1 MPPADAGTSVH
12 AISAGPA
19 ELLLW
24 LPVRRQVNTKP
35 SQFAKCCEIRNVGG
49 DPKTS
54 PFNPQAPIHQ
64 PGERRAGEMWLSFQG
79 WYFSRITSGEA
90 AALPATAGS
99 RPAWARAPQTRSDT
113 PEPHAHPGS
122 VRAESTSPAA
132 GWRLGRHPQLFLI
145 SLTQN
150 K

>member
-12 AISAGPA
+12 AMSAGPA

-24 LPVRRQVNTKP
+24 LPVRRHSTQNPPSLQNAARSETLAETRKHLLSTPKP
-35 SQFAKCCEIRNVGG
+35 ESTSQ
-49 DPKTS
+49 
-54 PFNPQAPIHQ
+54 
-64 PGERRAGEMWLSFQG
+64 GERKAGEMWLSFQG
-79 WYFSRITSGEA
+79 RYFSRITSGEA

-113 PEPHAHPGS
+113 PAPRAHPGS